1 VTIGITRV
9 VFFWC
14 SENLLKLVVSLVH
27 SRSRS
32 SGLLGTTDIQNKV
45 ATHITPGGLAD
56 ETYDFVNELNSVD
69 HQEKLEQFDL
79 AAWVR

>member
-1 VTIGITRV
+1 LEEEG
-9 VFFWC
+9 
-14 SENLLKLVVSLVH
+14 LKRTSLI
-27 SRSRS
+27 
-32 SGLLGTTDIQNKV
+32 IQNKV